1 MKLASVE
8 ALFSALDEAG
18 VRYLVVGGLAVVAHG
33 YVRYTADIDL
43 VLEMSPQNLVKALG
57 VLQDLGYRPQAPVA
71 IMDFADAKIR
81 ESWIQDKGLKVFQL
95 VSDRHSETAV
105 DVFVKE
111 PFDFADEYKQA
122 PRKEIAAGLI
132 APVASID
139 TLMRMKDAAGR
150 DKDVIDIAYLRR
162 IRDGL

>member
-8 ALFSALDEAG
+8 VLFSALNEAE

-43 VLEMSPQNLVKALG
+43 VVEMSPQNLTKALG
-57 VLQDLGYRPQAPVA
+57 VLQDLGYRPQVPVA
-71 IMDFADAKIR
+71 IMDFADAKTR
-81 ESWIQDKGLKVFQL
+81 ESWIQEKGMLAFQL
-95 VSDRHSETAV
+95 VSDRHRKTPV

-111 PFDFADEYKQA
+111 PFDFADEYEQA

-139 TLMRMKDAAGR
+139 TLIRMKEAAGR
-150 DKDVIDIAYLRR
+150 DRDVIDLSQLRR

>member
-33 YVRYTADIDL
+33 YVRYTADVDL
-43 VLEMSPQNLVKALG
+43 VLDMSPQNLAKALG
-57 VLQDLGYRPQAPVA
+57 VLQDLGYRPQVPVA
-71 IMDFADAKIR
+71 IMDFSDPKTR
-81 ESWIQDKGLKVFQL
+81 ESWIQEKGMQVFQL
-95 VSDRHSETAV
+95 VSERHRETTV

-111 PFDFADEYKQA
+111 PFDFAHEYEQA
-122 PRKEIAAGLI
+122 PRKEISPGLI
-132 APVASID
+132 APVACID
-139 TLMRMKDAAGR
+139 TLIRMKEAAGR
-150 DKDVIDIAYLRR
+150 GIDLIDIAQLRR

>member
-43 VLEMSPQNLVKALG
+43 VLDMSPQNLAKALG
-57 VLQDLGYRPQAPVA
+57 ILQNLGYRSQAPVD
-71 IMDFADAKIR
+71 IMDFADAKTR
-81 ESWIQDKGLKVFQL
+81 ESWIQEKGIQVFHL
-95 VSDRHSETAV
+95 VSDRHRETDV

-111 PFDFADEYKQA
+111 PFDFADEYEQA

-132 APVASID
+132 APVACME
-139 TLMRMKDAAGR
+139 TLIRMKDAAGR
-150 DKDVIDIAYLRR
+150 GKDVIDVAQLRR